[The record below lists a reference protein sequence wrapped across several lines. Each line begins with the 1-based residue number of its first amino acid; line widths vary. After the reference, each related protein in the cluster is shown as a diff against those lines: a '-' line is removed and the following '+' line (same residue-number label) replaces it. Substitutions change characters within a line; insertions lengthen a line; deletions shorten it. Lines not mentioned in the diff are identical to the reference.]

1 MPPKINKLIPSSLW
15 YGFFFSWMNFK
26 TTVSVQNYVPGCGQR
41 MAWCL
46 WGEKWADWVH
56 LCSATPILKDTVLIV
71 KRLAR
76 SAKTILLSPLCFKS
90 KDPSKV
96 SMHEVGEGIVGKM
109 RESPVLFGFWPSTD
123 LPVYKLTKC
132 CLCCLVYPLSISPS
146 CRKHYWQELLDKLLQ
161 SRLRQLIIQ
170 GNSKC
175 LITKPE
181 WNPKSKTLEIIKIPS
196 PTASPEAL

>member
-1 MPPKINKLIPSSLW
+1 
-15 YGFFFSWMNFK
+15 
-26 TTVSVQNYVPGCGQR
+26 
-41 MAWCL
+41 MAWRL

-56 LCSATPILKDTVLIV
+56 LCSATSILKGMVLIV

-76 SAKTILLSPLCFKS
+76 SAKILLLSPLCFKS
-90 KDPSKV
+90 EDPSKV
-96 SMHEVGEGIVGKM
+96 SMRKVGEGIVDKM

-123 LPVYKLTKC
+123 FPVSKLTKC
-132 CLCCLVYPLSISPS
+132 SLCCLVYLLSVSLS
-146 CRKHYWQELLDKLLQ
+146 CRKHFWQELLDNLLQ
-161 SRLRQLIIQ
+161 SGLRQLIIQ

-181 WNPKSKTLEIIKIPS
+181 WNPKSKNLKIIKIPS

>member
-1 MPPKINKLIPSSLW
+1 
-15 YGFFFSWMNFK
+15 MNFK
-26 TTVSVQNYVPGCGQR
+26 TTVSVQHYVPGCGRR

-56 LCSATPILKDTVLIV
+56 LCSATSVLKGIVLAV

-76 SAKTILLSPLCFKS
+76 SAKIILLSPLCFKS

-96 SMHEVGEGIVGKM
+96 SMHKAGEGIVGKM
-109 RESPVLFGFWPSTD
+109 RESPVLSGFWPSTD
-123 LPVYKLTKC
+123 FPVSELTKC
-132 CLCCLVYPLSISPS
+132 SLCCLVYLLSISPS
-146 CRKHYWQELLDKLLQ
+146 CRKHYWQELLDKLQQ
-161 SRLRQLIIQ
+161 SRLGQLIIQ

-175 LITKPE
+175 LITKPK
-181 WNPKSKTLEIIKIPS
+181 WNPKSKNLKIIKIPS